1 MPRSPPEKGRETLS
15 LHRTEI
21 IGRLTADPENRMVGE
36 NMVTNFNVA
45 VDPDYQPRSGEEKA
59 ATFYRVAVWGK
70 QADACA
76 KYLHKGDP
84 VYCDGEPSVR
94 TYQGRDGTMKFSLE
108 LRAGKVQFLSSKKDA
123 QTPAV
128 PAPAQPYG
136 YAPPAPAPAYAPAQ
150 PAPAYNNYAVQ
161 PHVAPVSAPANRF
174 NEDDLPF

>member
-1 MPRSPPEKGRETLS
+1 MS

-21 IGRLTADPENRMVGE
+21 IGRLTADPESRMVGE

-45 VDPDYQPRSGEEKA
+45 VDPDYQPRNGEEKA

-94 TYQGRDGTMKFSLE
+94 SYQGRDGTMKFSLE

-123 QTPAV
+123 QST
-128 PAPAQPYG
+128 APVS
-136 YAPPAPAPAYAPAQ
+136 APAQ
-150 PAPAYNNYAVQ
+150 PASAYNNYAVQ
-161 PHVAPVSAPANRF
+161 PPVAPAPAPANRF

>member
-1 MPRSPPEKGRETLS
+1 MS

-45 VDPDYQPRSGEEKA
+45 VDPDYQPRNGEEKG

-70 QADACA
+70 QADACS

-94 TYQGRDGTMKFSLE
+94 SYQGRDGIMKFSLE
-108 LRAGKVQFLSSKKDA
+108 LRAQKVQFLASRKDA
-123 QTPAV
+123 AAAAT
-128 PAPAQPYG
+128 APVTN
-136 YAPPAPAPAYAPAQ
+136 YAAASAYMNNSYAAQ
-150 PAPAYNNYAVQ
+150 PAPAQYTPVNRVE
-161 PHVAPVSAPANRF
+161 APV
-174 NEDDLPF
+174 EDDLPF

>member
-1 MPRSPPEKGRETLS
+1 MS
-15 LHRTEI
+15 LHRAEI

-45 VDPDYQPRSGEEKA
+45 VDPDYQPRNGEEKA

-94 TYQGRDGTMKFSLE
+94 SYQGRDGTMKFSLE

-123 QTPAV
+123 QAA
-128 PAPAQPYG
+128 APVQPQPQPYG
-136 YAPPAPAPAYAPAQ
+136 YAPPAPAYAPAQ
-150 PAPAYNNYAVQ
+150 PVPAYNNYAVQ
-161 PHVAPVSAPANRF
+161 PPVAPAAASANRF

>member
-1 MPRSPPEKGRETLS
+1 MS

-45 VDPDYQPRSGEEKA
+45 VDPDYQPRNGEEKA

-94 TYQGRDGTMKFSLE
+94 SYQGRDGTMKFSLE

-123 QTPAV
+123 QVAV
-128 PAPAQPYG
+128 PVSAQPQPYG
-136 YAPPAPAPAYAPAQ
+136 YAPPAPAYAPAQ
-150 PAPAYNNYAVQ
+150 PASAYNNYAVQ
-161 PHVAPVSAPANRF
+161 PPVAPAPAPANRF